1 MKLLLYLS
9 RQLRVIVEDKE
20 QDTQTTDGQAPTS
33 QNEAF
38 FRGDFSMS
46 LNPSLHV

>member
-20 QDTQTTDGQAPTS
+20 QDTQTMDSQAPTS
-33 QNEAF
+33 QNRAF
-38 FRGDFSMS
+38 FRGTSPF
-46 LNPSLHV
+46 P